1 MIEFKYLLQAFPK
14 HEDQADGLWQEICS
28 SLSSECIYEDG
39 ELSEMEVA
47 IKLYDIHHDARTL
60 SKVWP
65 CPKHWVDM
73 CDDDISIYARE
84 DA

>member
-1 MIEFKYLLQAFPK
+1 
-14 HEDQADGLWQEICS
+14 
-28 SLSSECIYEDG
+28 
-39 ELSEMEVA
+39 MEVA